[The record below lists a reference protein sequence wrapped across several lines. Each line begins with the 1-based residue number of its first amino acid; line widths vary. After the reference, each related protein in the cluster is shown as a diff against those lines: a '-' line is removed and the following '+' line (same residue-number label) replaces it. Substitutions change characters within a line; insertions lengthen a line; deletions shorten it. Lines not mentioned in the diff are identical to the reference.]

1 MIIASIVFGGI
12 AFFVLLW
19 GLLEESRANKSGN
32 KSGIA
37 ALILSGLGILL
48 TIFFALYPVLSVRS
62 EPSEINYKVH
72 FKILAVVFS
81 AVGLLVTIFD
91 KQFDMLLLKNQR
103 LVSPAKITAV
113 CALLLSLGCIWGMFS
128 YPPEI
133 NRPTEDEDISSDFNQ
148 VDNESEQG
156 KISEAKTPD
165 SDVQIEEIKV
175 FYMQEEKND
184 FTMHMGDAPVTIRAK
199 ALPNGL
205 PEGCFFEW
213 TCSDTNCLM
222 IEPSYDSVYCTCSIT
237 NPKAEPVELIVSCEG
252 VRRTILVFLKD

>member
-1 MIIASIVFGGI
+1 M
-12 AFFVLLW
+12 LLW
-19 GLLEESRANKSGN
+19 GLLEERRANRNGN
-32 KSGIA
+32 KSGMA
-37 ALILSGLGILL
+37 ALILSGLGILMS
-48 TIFFALYPVLSVRS
+48 IFFALYPVLSVSS

-103 LVSPAKITAV
+103 QVSPAKITAV

-128 YPPEI
+128 YPPET
-133 NRPTEDEDISSDFNQ
+133 NRLTEAEDISSAFNQ

-156 KISEAKTPD
+156 KSSEAKTPD

-175 FYMQEEKND
+175 FYIQEEKND
-184 FTMHMGDAPVTIRAK
+184 FTMHMGDDPVTIRAK
-199 ALPNGL
+199 ALPNDL
-205 PEGCFFEW
+205 PEGKLFEW
-213 TCSDTNCLM
+213 TCSDSECLM
-222 IEPSYDSVYCTCSIT
+222 IEPSDDSVYCICSIIK
-237 NPKAEPVELIVSCEG
+237 PKAEPVELIVSCDG